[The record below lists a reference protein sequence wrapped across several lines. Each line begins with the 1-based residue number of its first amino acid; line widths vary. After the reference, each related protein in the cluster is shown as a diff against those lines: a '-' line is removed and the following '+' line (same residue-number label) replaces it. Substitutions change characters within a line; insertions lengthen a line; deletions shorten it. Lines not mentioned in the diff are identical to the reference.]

1 LIVLRFLQAVGGAA
15 AAVLSRAIVRDVFAP
30 PEVPRVLSL
39 MQLVSMLAVMVAP
52 LLGSYILSIGSWR
65 WIFGLLAVFSVI
77 TGLMVWWKI
86 PETHEQENRA
96 DSLRATFLS
105 YWHIYTDPKGLGYVL
120 MMALCFSGM
129 FAYIT
134 VSPFV
139 FIEFYGLTTF
149 QFSLI
154 FAVNSFGIMLLSM
167 LNARLVRAYGS
178 QTMLRLGS
186 FICLLSGVLLLTSA
200 WLDNHFWLLML
211 GLFGAVSCVGLIGAN
226 ATASLMQLY
235 PRSAG
240 AAAGLTVAS
249 QFGIGAVIAMGASAM
264 YDGTPL
270 SMILVV
276 ALCGLAVPLC
286 YQLTRLQA

>member
-1 LIVLRFLQAVGGAA
+1 
-15 AAVLSRAIVRDVFAP
+15 
-30 PEVPRVLSL
+30 
-39 MQLVSMLAVMVAP
+39 
-52 LLGSYILSIGSWR
+52 
-65 WIFGLLAVFSVI
+65 
-77 TGLMVWWKI
+77 
-86 PETHEQENRA
+86 
-96 DSLRATFLS
+96 
-105 YWHIYTDPKGLGYVL
+105 
-120 MMALCFSGM
+120 
-129 FAYIT
+129 
-134 VSPFV
+134 V